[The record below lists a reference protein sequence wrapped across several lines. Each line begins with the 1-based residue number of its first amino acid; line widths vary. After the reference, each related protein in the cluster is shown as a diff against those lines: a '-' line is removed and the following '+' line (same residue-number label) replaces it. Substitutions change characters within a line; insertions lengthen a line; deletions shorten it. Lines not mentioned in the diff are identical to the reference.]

1 VRLSAHRVRDAGSQ
15 YMPIVR
21 VVSFARLEERVAG
34 PRRSRQTSRA
44 SVLPVRAYAAQ
55 TTLPYVGFFGLL
67 ALVCAGVYYKSSIM
81 PSVAS
86 SGAPWG
92 SVNGTLRD
100 QAPASP

>member
-1 VRLSAHRVRDAGSQ
+1 MAADAGHCVGPAASALIFRAA
-15 YMPIVR
+15 PNLVGP
-21 VVSFARLEERVAG
+21 FAPG
-34 PRRSRQTSRA
+34 P
-44 SVLPVRAYAAQ
+44 Q